1 MSSNVVKLTQTKEVS
16 EAQLKKAF
24 EDSSRKLSTHETAVR
39 SHYVVYTQAGFK
51 PVLLHPG
58 KKRPVGTDWIDRP
71 MPAEEDFVGYSNIGI
86 VLGDK
91 SNNLADVDIDH
102 PDLAEHAA
110 WFLPTTHARFGR
122 YYGKKT
128 QTLAHYLYYS
138 QGEKTIALKGP
149 SNSVCIEIRF
159 SGGQTVFPPSFVYDQ
174 ELQGLDL
181 VCWEGGSRAHI
192 PDLSTIPNVPFE
204 ELKMSVNLLA
214 VTVLSAGYFTS
225 GSYHNDMLAWCGMLA
240 KAGYSEEQVKRSIT
254 WLVKATGQNNL
265 DDRLSAASDTFE
277 RYRNGEMITGIS
289 NLKEGGW
296 DEKHITWL
304 RKVLKVKS
312 GLESDGRPWV
322 RVVEAKETELL
333 EETLSAMVATKKF
346 YHMSGQVCIIHH
358 DKTYGAKVTPLMDS
372 IATQSWLTREI
383 MFTKSV
389 LDKTTMQFQDVVVK
403 APPSVSAEVANVHT
417 YRGDLP
423 HINGVSQIPTITSKG
438 RIVEEHWGYD
448 EDLQVFFAC
457 NYPVK
462 KMHLDE
468 ACKTLAEPF
477 CDFPFVGGNVA
488 RDDKTPGGTRAGR
501 YAASAISA
509 VLTAIVRPVLDIC
522 PLYVVT
528 SSQWQDGKSVLCNT
542 VASVVGMQ
550 EGLAN
555 SPLTRGG
562 SDEEQEKQL
571 SSVLVRGKRVV
582 VFDNHDGEFRSSAL
596 TEVLT
601 SSNPEFRMLGKNEVR
616 SVPNRSMFM
625 LNGVNIVLAGDLQT
639 RGVFVRL
646 SRETLDPHRNF
657 KHDDVVGWASNNQ
670 SSLVSAA
677 INLMSW
683 ALQQDDGKWRP
694 THRFKTWD
702 RLVRRTIM
710 LTFGVDVAP
719 PSVDDNDFTMDP
731 VEEVKRNL
739 MEWIIKQWELGVRSA
754 HCMETHGQY
763 FQSKD
768 LGDQLAPFSE
778 EEGWVKILS
787 RKPNQQISYQMGV
800 CLRALENV
808 PYLFNFGESKNMTD
822 IYKLVK
828 MSING
833 RAVYKIQSTEKV

>member
-1 MSSNVVKLTQTKEVS
+1 MSNVVKLTQSKEVS

-24 EDSSRKLSTHETAVR
+24 GESSRKQETHEAAVR
-39 SHYVVYTQAGFK
+39 SHYIIYTQAGFK

-58 KKRPVGTDWIDRP
+58 KKRPVGTDWIERP
-71 MPAEEDFVGYSNIGI
+71 MPAEEDFTGYHNIGI

-91 SNNLADVDIDH
+91 SNKLADVDIDNA
-102 PDLAEHAA
+102 DLAAA
-110 WFLPTTHARFGR
+110 ADWFLPATNAKFGR
-122 YYGKKT
+122 YYGNKK

-138 QGEKTIALKGP
+138 QGDKTLAIKGP
-149 SNSVCIEIRF
+149 NNSVVIEIRF
-159 SGGQTVFPPSFVYDQ
+159 NGGQTVFPPSFVYDP
-174 ELQGLDL
+174 ELQAMDL
-181 VCWEGGSRAHI
+181 VCWEGGSRASI
-192 PDLSTIPNVPFE
+192 PDLSAIPNTSFDD
-204 ELKMSVNLLA
+204 LKMSVNLLT
-214 VTVLSAGYFTS
+214 VTVLSAPYFTS
-225 GSYHNDMLAWCGMLA
+225 GSYHNDTLAWCGMLA
-240 KAGYSEEQVKRSIT
+240 KAGYTEDDVKKSVT
-254 WLVKATGQNNL
+254 WLVQATNQTNL
-265 DDRLSAASDTFE
+265 EDRIASVADTFE

-296 DEKHITWL
+296 DEKHINWL
-304 RKVLKVKS
+304 RKVLRVKS

-322 RVVEAKETELL
+322 RVVESKETEML
-333 EETLSAMVATKKF
+333 EETLAAMVVTKKF
-346 YHMSGQVCIIHH
+346 YHMSGQVCIIHK
-358 DKTYGAKVTPLMDS
+358 DKNTGAKITPLMDAV
-372 IATQSWLTREI
+372 ATQSWLTREI
-383 MFTKSV
+383 MYTKSV
-389 LDKTTMQFQDVVVK
+389 LDKTTMQFNDVMVK
-403 APPSVSAEVANVHT
+403 APQAVAAEIANVHT

-423 HINGVSQIPTITSKG
+423 HINGVSQVPTITPKG
-438 RIVEEHWGYD
+438 RIIEEHWGYD
-448 EDLQVFFAC
+448 EDLQMFFAC
-457 NYPVK
+457 NYPVR
-462 KMHLDE
+462 KMHVDE
-468 ACKTLAEPF
+468 ACKVLAEPF
-477 CDFPFVGGNVA
+477 CDFPFVGGNTM
-488 RDDKTPGGTRAGR
+488 RDDSLPSGMWASR

-509 VLTAIVRPVLDIC
+509 VLTAVVRPVLDIC

-601 SSNPEFRMLGKNEVR
+601 STNPEFRLLGKNEVR

-657 KHDDVVGWASNNQ
+657 KHDDVVGWTVENQ
-670 SSLVSAA
+670 SLIVSAA
-677 INLMSW
+677 ISLMSW
-683 ALQQDDGKWRP
+683 ALDQDDNSWRP
-694 THRFKTWD
+694 THRFKIWD
-702 RLVRRTIM
+702 KLVRRTV
-710 LTFGVDVAP
+710 LLAFGVDVAP
-719 PSVDDNDFTMDP
+719 PAIDDNDYTMDP

-739 MEWIIKQWELGVRSA
+739 MEWIVTQWELGVRSPRCKDG
-754 HCMETHGQY
+754 HSQY

-768 LGDQLAPFSE
+768 LADHVVPFSE
-778 EEGWVKILS
+778 EEGWVKIVS
-787 RKPNQQISYQMGV
+787 RKPNQQISYQLGV

-808 PYLFNFGESKNMTD
+808 PFFFSAEGPKSESRVC
-822 IYKLVK
+822 KLVR
-828 MSING
+828 MQVDG
-833 RAVYKIQSTEKV
+833 RAVYKVQCNG